1 MSATFTAPPAKRFAN
16 WRYLG
21 PKRNHP
27 QPAFVA
33 VRTLLLVRLG
43 AETRIIRCSKGKPDV
58 KFQQILKASS
68 ATAVIGAALASQ
80 TAYAQDVSDPTGE
93 TVTES
98 DGSAIVVTGSRIVRP
113 NLEANSP
120 IAVVTGEE
128 TVKNADVTLDTF
140 LNTLPQVNP
149 AGTTTSNNPGN
160 GGQSNVN
167 LRGLGSNR
175 NLILVD
181 GRRPMVSASDQTV
194 DLNTIPQGLIERI
207 EVVTGGAGA
216 TYGADAIAGVVNI
229 RMKDDFEGI
238 DLRATYANTADA
250 DAEEWQVSGVIGGNF
265 ADGRGNIAIAA
276 EHAER
281 QPLIKSQRPFAAQAT
296 STTRTF
302 PTGRLVESTNP
313 VSQAAI
319 DAVFAKYG
327 VPVGKGPTAAASN
340 IGFNADGTLFGTGR
354 FNAPED
360 VTNLRITPGVN
371 PNLNFLPD
379 FYSYNFDIIN
389 LLVLPLERDSVFGK
403 GHYEVSPAL
412 EFFAQGSWTKYSS
425 TTALAPTPVSTTV
438 RRTAIS
444 PRDATSNLVEPGR
457 RVAAFVVPLTN
468 PFIPADLR
476 TLLNSRTGDN
486 VNLVGSG
493 ANEPI
498 LISKRF
504 LDTGL
509 RRDTAKNEVVQ
520 GLFGVRGEFMPGWTY
535 EAYASKGKTTITDVL
550 EGNVNVQKVQGLL
563 EALDGGASQCAGGFN
578 PFGVQPLSA
587 ACIEFVGEPA
597 FTTTTFT
604 QEIFQGYVT
613 GQLAEL
619 PAGPLSVVLGAE
631 HRKFVYKYDAGT
643 LNGPIAGFNTG
654 TDDNGTN
661 TFMDYFGELSIPLV
675 RDGFVNSAELT
686 LQARHSTSDFNDI
699 ENGIDGESNGSWAYG
714 ATLSVEPFDNFRLRG
729 SYQHSVR
736 APNFGELFSGGGSFP
751 QYFDPCS
758 VGTNFRTTGGAAATA
773 ICQATGLGAPNA
785 YAQTPG
791 SQVFLGITGNP
802 DLQPET
808 ADTFTVGTVFQA
820 YGFTGSIDYYNI
832 RIKDAILAPDPNI
845 IIGACYGFFGQNANL
860 SANSPYCQGIRR
872 VPDISYI
879 SLPAALGGDA
889 SGYFQSINQG
899 TIKTSGI
906 DFQLGYN
913 LPTEFI
919 GPESSL
925 QFNFL
930 GNYLIDYKVE
940 ELPGIVLDYADT
952 VSYFGAGLGTSFP
965 RFKATLNTVL
975 NFDENLAWDTRV
987 RYIDGMKNRA
997 AVQFEGETFGG
1008 TGAAVYVDTA
1018 IQATVDDKYTFRFG
1032 VNNLFDRQPELYAP
1046 NVQSGTDPSLY
1057 DVIGR
1062 RFYVQVGLKL

>member
-1 MSATFTAPPAKRFAN
+1 M
-16 WRYLG
+16 
-21 PKRNHP
+21 
-27 QPAFVA
+27 
-33 VRTLLLVRLG
+33 
-43 AETRIIRCSKGKPDV
+43 

-80 TAYAQDVSDPTGE
+80 TAYAQTVSDPTGE
-93 TVTES
+93 TVTET
-98 DGSAIVVTGSRIVRP
+98 DGGTPIVVTGSRIVRP

-120 IAVVTGEE
+120 IAVVSGEE

-149 AGTTTSNNPGN
+149 AGTTTSNNPSN
-160 GGQSNVN
+160 GGQSNVD

-175 NLILVD
+175 NLVLID

-229 RMKDDFEGI
+229 RMKNDFEGI
-238 DLRATYANTADA
+238 DLRGTYANTAEA
-250 DAEEWQVSGVIGGNF
+250 DAREWQVSGVIGGNF

-276 EHAER
+276 EHSER
-281 QPLIKSQRPFAAQAT
+281 QGLIKSQRPFAAQAT

-302 PTGRLVESTNP
+302 PTGRFVESGSNP
-313 VSQAAI
+313 ITQAAI
-319 DAVFAKYG
+319 NQVFAQYG
-327 VPVGKGPTAAASN
+327 VAAAAAPRVGQSN
-340 IGFNADGTLFGTGR
+340 IGFNADNTLFGTGI
-354 FNAPED
+354 FNNPSD
-360 VTNLRITPGVN
+360 VVNLRITPGVN

-389 LLVLPLERDSVFGK
+389 LLVLPYERDSVFGRA
-403 GHYEVSPAL
+403 HYEVSPAL
-412 EFFAQGSWTKYSS
+412 EFFAQGGWTQYVSA
-425 TTALAPTPVSTTV
+425 TALAPTPVSTTV
-438 RRTAIS
+438 RNTALS
-444 PRDATSNLVEPGR
+444 PRDATSPLITPGAR
-457 RVAAFVVPLTN
+457 SSAFVVPVTN

-486 VNLVGSG
+486 PTFVGAG
-493 ANEPI
+493 ANEPFQV
-498 LISKRF
+498 SKRF

-509 RRDTAKNEVVQ
+509 RQETLTNEVVQ
-520 GLFGVRGEFMPGWTY
+520 GLFGVRGEFAPGWNY
-535 EAYASKGKTTITDVL
+535 EVYASKGKTTITDDL
-550 EGNVNVQKVQGLL
+550 QGNVNVQDVQRLL
-563 EALDGGASQCAGGFN
+563 EAADGGASICAGGFN

-587 ACIEFVGEPA
+587 ECLEYVSEPA
-597 FTTTTFT
+597 FTTTEFT
-604 QEIFQGYVT
+604 QEIFQGYIT
-613 GQLAEL
+613 GTLAEL
-619 PAGPLSVVLGAE
+619 PAGALSVVLGAE
-631 HRKFVYKYDAGT
+631 RRKFKYQYDAGT

-661 TFMDYFGELSIPLV
+661 TFTDFFGELAIPLV

-699 ENGIDGESNGSWAYG
+699 ENGVDGESNGSWAYG
-714 ATLSVEPFDNFRLRG
+714 ATLSVEPFDSFRLRG

-758 VGTNFRTTGGAAATA
+758 TFTNFRQNGGAAARQLC
-773 ICQATGLGAPNA
+773 IDTGISAGAVDT

-791 SQVFLGITGNP
+791 SQVYLGITGNP
-802 DLQPET
+802 NLQPET
-808 ADTFTVGTVFQA
+808 ADTFTVGAVFEQW
-820 YGFTGSIDYYNI
+820 GFTGSLDYYNI

-845 IIGACYGFFGQNANL
+845 LIAGCFGYLANPDLDFDSIYCSDADNGGASIY
-860 SANSPYCQGIRR
+860 SRT
-872 VPDISYI
+872 PDISYVY
-879 SLPAALGGDA
+879 LPVALGGDGA
-889 SGYFQSINQG
+889 NYFQQVNQG

-906 DFQLGYN
+906 DFQLGYT

-919 GPESSL
+919 GPESRL

-930 GNYLIDYKVE
+930 GNYIIDYKVE
-940 ELPGIVLDYADT
+940 ELPGIVIDYADT
-952 VSYFGAGLGTSFP
+952 VSYFGANLGTSFP
-965 RFKATLNTVL
+965 RFKATLNTL
-975 NFDENLAWDTRV
+975 LHFDENLAWDTRV

-997 AVQFEGETFGG
+997 SVQFVGEEFGG
-1008 TGAAVYVDTA
+1008 TDSAVYVDTA
-1018 IQATVDDKYTFRFG
+1018 IQATIEDKFTFRFG
-1032 VNNLFDRQPELYAP
+1032 VNNLFDRKPELYAP